1 MGFPKGK
8 PGRTQRTARKLNR
21 AKALQQADRGMTN
34 PEIAKA
40 QSVASSTVFRFMQ
53 RMRPEQQAVERFKTG
68 RADMLARLQAK
79 SLDAQERILDTL
91 DDGVVKALTPSQK
104 TGLLMALNAQHGT
117 LFDKER
123 LERGQST
130 SNQSV
135 MSTML
140 NTVVK
145 NLYKPKQAIEKRRK
159 GQRALLDAKE
169 IRHEG

>member
-1 MGFPKGK
+1 MPT
-8 PGRTQRTARKLNR
+8 GRTQRTARKLDQS
-21 AKALQQADRGMTN
+21 KALEQAKRGLSN
-34 PEIAKA
+34 PEIAK
-40 QSVASSTVFRFMQ
+40 QQGVASSTVFRFMQ
-53 RMRPEQQAVERFKTG
+53 RQKPERHAVEQFRAG
-68 RADMLARLQAK
+68 RADVLARLQAK

-91 DDGVVKALTPSQK
+91 DDGVIGALTPSQK

-117 LFDKER
+117 SFDKER